1 MSTIEV
7 CGCHQLNVCP
17 NLWMGDPQILEL
29 TIESGEQCW
38 VTPDG
43 MAHYDLAAAQARLKE
58 LVYVPEPVFGGEG

>member
-1 MSTIEV
+1 
-7 CGCHQLNVCP
+7 
-17 NLWMGDPQILEL
+17 MGNTQILEL

-43 MAHYDLAAAQARLKE
+43 MAHYNLADAQTRLKK